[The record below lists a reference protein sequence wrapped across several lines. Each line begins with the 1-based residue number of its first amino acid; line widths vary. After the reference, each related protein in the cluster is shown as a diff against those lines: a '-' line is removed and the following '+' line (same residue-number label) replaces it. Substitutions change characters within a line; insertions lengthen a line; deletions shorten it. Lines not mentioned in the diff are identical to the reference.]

1 MNRKVL
7 FLTFLISLMITAAAL
22 PVAAE
27 EAGAQGKGIAVLYT
41 SDVHCGVD
49 QGFGYEG
56 LWQIRQTMEEEGY
69 ATILVDDG
77 DSVQGEAIGT
87 LTRGEAVIG
96 LMNQMGYDAAI
107 PGNHEFDYGT
117 DQFLRLADMAAFP
130 YISCNFTKNGEL
142 VFEPYTIVEAAG
154 KKIAFVGVTTPM
166 TFTTSTPTYFQD
178 ENGSFI
184 YGFMQ
189 DETGQKLYD
198 AVQSAVD
205 SARKEGADYVY
216 VLAHLGLEDT
226 CSPWTYAD
234 VISHTSG
241 IDVFLDGHS
250 HDTEQVVMKN
260 RDGKNVTRSA
270 VGTKLNCIGR
280 SIIHAEDGT
289 IETDILSWPN
299 SESAPRLLDM
309 DNEMTAAVDAAFKE
323 LDDEMN
329 TVVARSDVELI
340 INDPE
345 ETDLSG
351 NPIRMVR
358 RAETNLGDLCADAL
372 REATGADIAILNGGG
387 IRSGIG
393 RGDITM
399 GDILNVFPFNNTLCV
414 VEATG
419 QQILDALEWGARN
432 VPDENGAFLQVSGLS
447 YEIDSTVDSGCQSD
461 ENGMCTGIE
470 GNRRVK
476 KVRVGDEEL
485 DPGKTY
491 SLAGSSYILID
502 RGDGFTFFENAPVL
516 NDLDLIDHQA
526 LIDYLSGTLGGTV
539 GEAYAD
545 PFGQGRITVT
555 E

>member
-7 FLTFLISLMITAAAL
+7 FLTFLISLMITAASL

-27 EAGAQGKGIAVLYT
+27 EAGATGKGIAVLYT

-142 VFEPYTIVEAAG
+142 VFEPYKIVEAAG

-260 RDGKNVTRSA
+260 RDGRNVTRSA

-399 GDILNVFPFNNTLCV
+399 GDILNVFPYNNTLCV

-447 YEIDSTVDSGCQSD
+447 YEIDSTVDSGCRSD

-470 GNRRVK
+470 GDRRVK

-491 SLAGSSYILID
+491 SLAGGSYILID

-545 PFGQGRITVT
+545 PFGQGRITVK

>member
-7 FLTFLISLMITAAAL
+7 FLTFLISLMITAASL

-27 EAGAQGKGIAVLYT
+27 EAGATGKGIAVLYT

-96 LMNQMGYDAAI
+96 LTNQMGYDAAI

-142 VFEPYTIVEAAG
+142 VFEPYKLVEAAG

-260 RDGKNVTRSA
+260 RDGRNVTRSA

-399 GDILNVFPFNNTLCV
+399 GDILNVFPYNNTLCV

-447 YEIDSTVDSGCQSD
+447 YEIDSTVDSGCRSD

-470 GNRRVK
+470 GDRRVK

-491 SLAGSSYILID
+491 SLAGGSYILID

-526 LIDYLSGTLGGTV
+526 LIDYFSGTLGGTV

-545 PFGQGRITVT
+545 PFGQGRITVK

>member
-7 FLTFLISLMITAAAL
+7 FLTFLISLMITAASL

-27 EAGAQGKGIAVLYT
+27 EAGATGKGIAVLYT

-142 VFEPYTIVEAAG
+142 VFEPYKIVEAAG
-154 KKIAFVGVTTPM
+154 KKIAFVEVTTPM

-184 YGFMQ
+184 YGFVQ

-260 RDGKNVTRSA
+260 RDGRNVTRSA

-399 GDILNVFPFNNTLCV
+399 GDILNVFPYNNTLCV

-447 YEIDSTVDSGCQSD
+447 YEIDSTVDSGCRSD

-470 GNRRVK
+470 GDRRVK

-491 SLAGSSYILID
+491 SLAGGSYILID

-526 LIDYLSGTLGGTV
+526 LIDYLSGTPGGTV

-545 PFGQGRITVT
+545 PFGQGRITVKD
-555 E
+555 

>member
-77 DSVQGEAIGT
+77 DSVQGDAIGT
-87 LTRGEAVIG
+87 LSRGEAVIG

-280 SIIHAEDGT
+280 SIIHAENGT

-432 VPDENGAFLQVSGLS
+432 VPDENGAFLQVSGLG

-470 GNRRVK
+470 GNRRGK
-476 KVRVGDEEL
+476 KGRVGDEEL

>member
-27 EAGAQGKGIAVLYT
+27 EAGTKGKGIAVLYT

-447 YEIDSTVDSGCQSD
+447 YEIDSTVDSGCRSD

-470 GNRRVK
+470 GDRRVK

-491 SLAGSSYILID
+491 SLAGSSFILID

>member
-7 FLTFLISLMITAAAL
+7 FLTFLISLMITAASL

-27 EAGAQGKGIAVLYT
+27 EAGATGKGIAVLYT

-96 LMNQMGYDAAI
+96 LTNQMGYDAAI

-142 VFEPYTIVEAAG
+142 VFEPYKIVEAAG

-260 RDGKNVTRSA
+260 RDGRNVTRSA

-399 GDILNVFPFNNTLCV
+399 GDILNVFPYNNTLCV

-447 YEIDSTVDSGCQSD
+447 YEIDSTVDSGCRSD

-470 GNRRVK
+470 GDRRVK

-491 SLAGSSYILID
+491 SLAGGSYILID

-526 LIDYLSGTLGGTV
+526 LIDYFSGTLGGTV

-545 PFGQGRITVT
+545 PFGQGRITVK